1 MTDTNKL
8 YDVLADG
15 LADGAINAAFAYM
28 QAQMGVTDGGF
39 AGQFL
44 DCDRE
49 KVLKDMFIQYINDQL
64 TFEVTK

>member
-1 MTDTNKL
+1 MTDTTKL
-8 YDVLADG
+8 FNVLADG

-49 KVLKDMFIQYINDQL
+49 KVLKDMFVQYINEQL
-64 TFEVTK
+64 TFEVAE